1 MSAHLPPVRIDFAAN
16 AARALAD
23 PALQEA
29 LSRCLSAF
37 RRQRQE
43 VVEEVA
49 DWEILRQRAHQI
61 KLHTLA
67 HLDTYLEQLEA
78 QVTAA
83 GGVVHRARDGRE
95 AARAIAAL
103 VVRATGRTV
112 VKSKSMTAEE
122 IDLNAALEA
131 AGCEVLET
139 DLGEYVQRLAGE
151 PPSHIIVPAVHR
163 ARSAIAR
170 LLAERIPLTPEADAE
185 QITRAV
191 RQHLRQR
198 FLSAQVGISGVNF
211 AVAETG
217 TIVLVENEGN
227 ARMVTTLPRVHIALM
242 GMDKV
247 IPRLADL
254 AVFLTLLPRS
264 ATGQR
269 ATSYVSLITGPRRPG
284 EVDGPEELH
293 LVIMDNGR
301 SRIQAD
307 QEVRESLACIRCGAC
322 LNVCPV
328 FARTGGHAYASPYS
342 GPMGAVLTPL
352 LRGLEVAGDLPFA
365 SSLCGACAEVCP
377 VKIDL
382 PRLLLTLRARVVA
395 RRGAPLLERLFVRV
409 WTWTMAQPARLAA
422 AGPLAR
428 LVYRLIVGRRLP
440 LPSLLSAWTAT
451 RDLPVPPAAAFRQRW
466 RG

>member
-1 MSAHLPPVRIDFAAN
+1 MSAHPPPARIDFAAN
-16 AARALAD
+16 ATRALAD
-23 PALQEA
+23 AALQQA
-29 LSRCLSAF
+29 LSRCLSTF
-37 RRQRQE
+37 RRLRQE
-43 VVEEVA
+43 VVDEVA
-49 DWEILRQRAHQI
+49 DWEALRQRAQQI
-61 KLHTLA
+61 KMHTLA

-83 GGVVHRARDGRE
+83 GGVVHWARDGRE
-95 AARAIAAL
+95 AAQTIAAL
-103 VVRATGRTV
+103 VARTSGRTV

-122 IDLNAALEA
+122 VELNAALEA
-131 AGCEVLET
+131 TGCEVLET

-151 PPSHIIVPAVHR
+151 PPAHIIVPAVHR
-163 ARSAIAR
+163 SRGAIAR
-170 LLAERIPLTPEADAE
+170 LLAERIPLPPQADAE

-191 RQHLRQR
+191 RRHLRQR
-198 FLSAQVGISGVNF
+198 FLSAQVGLSGVNF

-242 GMDKV
+242 GIDKV

-301 SRIQAD
+301 SEIHAD
-307 QEVRESLACIRCGAC
+307 QELRESLACIRCGAC

-328 FARTGGHAYASPYS
+328 FARSGGHAYASPYS
-342 GPMGAVLTPL
+342 GPIGAVLTPL
-352 LRGLEVAGDLPFA
+352 LRGLDVAGDLPFA

-382 PRLLLTLRARVVA
+382 PRLLVALRARVVA
-395 RRGAPLLERLFVRV
+395 RRGAPLLERLFVRA
-409 WTWTMAQPARLAA
+409 WTGAMAHPARLAV

-428 LVYRLIVGRRLP
+428 WVHRLLLRRRLP
-440 LPSLLSAWTAT
+440 LPYPLSAWTAT
-451 RDLPVPPAAAFRQRW
+451 RDLPLPPAAAFRQRW